1 MPHSSQPTPR
11 SVARSAGIVSIA
23 VMGSRILGL
32 VREQVFSSFF
42 GASFA
47 NVAFQIAFRVPNLL
61 RDLFAE
67 GALSAAFVATFSQT
81 LAKQGEREAWRLANL
96 VNNGL
101 IIVLSVIALLGIIFS
116 PQIVALMIRDVP
128 MAAAKA
134 QLMTDLAVKMTR
146 ILFPFLLMVSLAAV
160 AMGVL
165 NTKGRFGVP
174 ASASTMFN
182 VGSIIGGLACAYLMA
197 PEYIT
202 NTAVSLFNHQRPT
215 RDDMGAATAIIG
227 MAAGTL
233 IGGMLQWLIQVP
245 SLRAVGY
252 RWSPIVSFRDEGVRQ
267 VMRMMAP
274 AIIGSAALQVN
285 FMVSVAFATSVAE
298 GAVVWLNN
306 AQRLLYLPIGIFGVA
321 ISTATLPVTSRAAA
335 MENLDEFRRT
345 LASSLRLTLVLTI
358 PSAVGLIILSRPIIA
373 LIYQYGRFT
382 ASDTDQ
388 TAIALA
394 YYAIGLA
401 ALSIVRVLAPSFFAL
416 RDTRIPMMASLLSI
430 VINYAVSKL
439 TVDYLQLG
447 HIGLALS
454 ISAVSIVNFGI
465 LFFFMRRKLDGIEG
479 PRLLSTFAKVT
490 LAAAAM
496 GAVCWF
502 VSHQIENNL
511 GLGKLF
517 ARLINVSASIAV
529 GLVVFFV
536 AARLLKVD
544 ELTQLTGAI
553 KRKFG
558 ARFRR
563 S

>member
-1 MPHSSQPTPR
+1 
-11 SVARSAGIVSIA
+11 VSIA

-81 LAKQGEREAWRLANL
+81 LTKQGEREAWRLANL

-101 IIVLSVIALLGIIFS
+101 IIVLSVIAILGIIFS
-116 PQIVALMIRDVP
+116 PEIVALMIRDVP
-128 MAAAKA
+128 MAPARA

-197 PEYIT
+197 PDYIT
-202 NTAVSLFNHQRPT
+202 NTAVSLFNRQGPA

-233 IGGMLQWLIQVP
+233 IGGMLQWLIQIP

-252 RWSPIVSFRDEGVRQ
+252 RWRPIVNFRDEGVRQ

-285 FMVSVAFATSVAE
+285 FMVSMAFATSVAE

-416 RDTRIPMMASLLSI
+416 RETRIPMLASLLSI
-430 VINYAVSKL
+430 VINYAVSKV
-439 TVDYLQLG
+439 TVDYLKLG

-454 ISAVSIVNFGI
+454 ISAVSIVNFAV
-465 LFFFMRRKLDGIEG
+465 LFFFMRRKLNGIEG
-479 PRLLSTFAKVT
+479 SRLFATFAKVT

-496 GAVCWF
+496 GAGCWLL
-502 VSHQIENNL
+502 SHQIENNL
-511 GLGKLF
+511 GLQRLF
-517 ARLINVSASIAV
+517 AKLINVSASVAV
-529 GLVVFFV
+529 GVVVFCV
-536 AARLLKVD
+536 VARLLKVD

-553 KRKFG
+553 QRKFG